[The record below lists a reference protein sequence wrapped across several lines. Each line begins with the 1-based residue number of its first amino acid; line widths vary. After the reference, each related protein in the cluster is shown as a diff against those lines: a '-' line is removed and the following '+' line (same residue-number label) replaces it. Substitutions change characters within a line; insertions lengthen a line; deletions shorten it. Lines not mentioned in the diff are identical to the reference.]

1 MPEDSATIDYFVRDL
16 MATNPT
22 IMALTYMND
31 NGNIIYQTSNW
42 DISSD
47 TISVLNAW
55 RQQTPSVVVQ
65 GIKYSVLQCTPERLV
80 STNILGQGHI
90 VASSER
96 SRVLLAYVTPD
107 GGAGVAYMD
116 VARVLSQIAGG
127 GTPGAPGA
135 PAAPAPPTAQRAP
148 AMPQP
153 TYQQP
158 QQMQEP
164 QQMQQPQQYQEQP
177 TYTQSAAPETGQR
190 QSIPKS
196 TWTSAA
202 PDSDMKSII
211 WELEEFIRRVES
223 GEFYKF
229 LRNILTIGDQVKL
242 WEALKLIRHFKS
254 LMELG

>member
-16 MATNPT
+16 MTTNPT
-22 IMALTYMND
+22 IMALTYMNE

-116 VARVLSQIAGG
+116 VARVLSQLAGG
-127 GTPGAPGA
+127 GAPGAPGA
-135 PAAPAPPTAQRAP
+135 PAAPAAPAAPTAQRAP

-158 QQMQEP
+158 QQMQ
-164 QQMQQPQQYQEQP
+164 QPPQYQAQEA
-177 TYTQSAAPETGQR
+177 YTQSAAPETAQR
-190 QSIPKS
+190 QAVPKS

>member
-1 MPEDSATIDYFVRDL
+1 MPEDTATIDYFVRDL
-16 MATNPT
+16 MTTNPT

-47 TISVLNAW
+47 TITVLNAW

-107 GGAGVAYMD
+107 GGAGIAYMD

-127 GTPGAPGA
+127 GAPGASAA
-135 PAAPAPPTAQRAP
+135 PAAPAAPTTQP
-148 AMPQP
+148 THAMPQP

-158 QQMQEP
+158 QQMQ
-164 QQMQQPQQYQEQP
+164 QPQQYQEPQQQP
-177 TYTQSAAPETGQR
+177 AYTQPAAPEAAQR
-190 QSIPKS
+190 QAVPKS